1 MSHTMKL
8 WERIIEYLLRG
19 VINVTENQFGF
30 ISGKSTMEEIFL
42 IRQLMERY
50 KNQKKDLYIVFID
63 LEKAYDKMTK
73 YAIW

>member
-50 KNQKKDLYIVFID
+50 KKQKKDFI
-63 LEKAYDKMTK
+63 
-73 YAIW
+73 

>member
-1 MSHTMKL
+1 MSHTVKL

-50 KNQKKDLYIVFID
+50 KKQKKDFI
-63 LEKAYDKMTK
+63 
-73 YAIW
+73 

>member
-1 MSHTMKL
+1 MSHTVKL

-50 KNQKKDLYIVFID
+50 KKQKKDLYIVFID

-73 YAIW
+73 YVIW